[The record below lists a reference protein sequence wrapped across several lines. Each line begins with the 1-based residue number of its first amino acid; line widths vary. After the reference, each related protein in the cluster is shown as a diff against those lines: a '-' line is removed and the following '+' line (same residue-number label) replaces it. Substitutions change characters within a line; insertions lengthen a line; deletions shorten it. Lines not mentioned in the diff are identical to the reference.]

1 MQFPQAPEIGDEVT
15 NELTGAVYR
24 WDGLMWHN
32 VPQEWGW
39 SVDEGKLEQL
49 GKHLIKT
56 QLLIEEETRHRQE
69 GDNCLQ
75 DGVNNRAPFEYVD
88 QLETNIRK
96 EIGWNTAAIADN
108 TSDIS
113 ELQKVEPYDDG
124 PMKEQMTGLQEGF
137 DAALI
142 AAQEGAENL
151 TIELASYSKKTHN
164 HDGAYSAKDHGH
176 DYLPLKGGTLSGT
189 VNGKLIK
196 STRDTGYAF
205 EVKPGD
211 TTKAYIHTDGHA
223 GFHSRIEIDGKKV
236 ALEDHSHSGDFAAAD
251 HTHDYAT
258 PGHNH
263 NSLYVKGNWTITKSS
278 GNWYIS

>member
-15 NELTGAVYR
+15 NELTGAIYR

-39 SVDEGKLEQL
+39 SVDEGKVEQL
-49 GKHLIKT
+49 GRHLIKT

-75 DGVNNRAPFEYVD
+75 DGVNSRAPYDYVD

-124 PMKEQMTGLQEGF
+124 PMQEQMTDLQEGF

-164 HDGAYSAKDHGH
+164 HDGAYSAKDHSH
-176 DYLPLKGGTLSGT
+176 DYAAK
-189 VNGKLIK
+189 N
-196 STRDTGYAF
+196 
-205 EVKPGD
+205 
-211 TTKAYIHTDGHA
+211 
-223 GFHSRIEIDGKKV
+223 
-236 ALEDHSHSGDFAAAD
+236 HSHSGDFAAAD

-258 PGHNH
+258 KGHNH